1 MKSFLIWLLATFI
14 GAALGFG
21 ISWLTGINLYLSL
34 GIGIIL
40 GSSAG
45 VTANM
50 DRVREIGYGLKID
63 TPIPDPLKTE
73 EKVKSSVKTNQKA
86 N

>member
-14 GAALGFG
+14 GTAIGFG

-34 GIGIIL
+34 WIGIIL

-45 VTANM
+45 VTANIH
-50 DRVREIGYGLKID
+50 RVREIEYGLKID
-63 TPIPDPLKTE
+63 SPISDPLKTE
-73 EKVKSSVKTNQKA
+73 EKVKSSAKTNQKG